1 MENTKTISA
10 IRMSNVIGE
19 FTKRRVLW
27 ANVRV
32 KRRSCRVGLGIEPV
46 PIVVRTS
53 GMIASKNIIWVSNP
67 ETGGCLIGIQ
77 QAP

>member
-1 MENTKTISA
+1 MG
-10 IRMSNVIGE
+10 NVIGE

-32 KRRSCRVGLGIEPV
+32 KRWSCRVRLGIEPV
-46 PIVVRTS
+46 PVVVGAGGMVTS
-53 GMIASKNIIWVSNP
+53 EDVIWVSNP
-67 ETGGCLIGIQ
+67 ETGGCLIGVQ